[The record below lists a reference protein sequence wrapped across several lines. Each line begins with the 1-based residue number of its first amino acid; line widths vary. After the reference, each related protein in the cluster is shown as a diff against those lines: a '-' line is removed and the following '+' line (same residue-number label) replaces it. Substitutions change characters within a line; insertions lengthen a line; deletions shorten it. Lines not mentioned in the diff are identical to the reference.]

1 MGLEDGTWD
10 FKITSHGNIVTIAI
24 SAPSEQQAEQL
35 FYLISEDIVK
45 NNKIELE
52 IVGEKTI
59 IRDERRRGTML
70 Q

>member
-1 MGLEDGTWD
+1 MGLDDGSWD
-10 FKITSHGNIVTIAI
+10 FKISARDNIVTIAI
-24 SAPSEQQAEQL
+24 SAPSDQQAEQL

-45 NNKIELE
+45 NNRIQLE

-59 IRDERRRGTML
+59 IRNDRRGTLL